1 MKTRKEAARE
11 ARVAGLKQFICEW
24 VPCSVC
30 GGTVFFTA
38 SCGCKHCVY
47 ERTRKQRATEE
58 RKRKESEYRKKE
70 WQKNKDNSEY
80 KKKRKQSQ
88 QEYNKRKMQRL
99 NENPEKKEEF
109 LQKKRE
115 AYRRW
120 YYSEKGNKKALD
132 NVRQWQKKHPH
143 HVFLRKMLEQLDMR
157 VSDIALDRTVDD
169 VLGYSKD
176 DFIKH
181 IKSTMLPWMSFD
193 DRNNWHIDHI
203 LSVNWFVKNNLVYP
217 ELVNALHN
225 LKAEPAEYNY
235 KKNRKWLRT
244 DMTEW
249 EFCYMLQYMVY
260 GEIRYKEGG

>member
-1 MKTRKEAARE
+1 MKTRKEAAQE
-11 ARVAGLKQFICEW
+11 ARVAGLKQFVCEW
-24 VPCSVC
+24 IPCSVC

-38 SCGCKHCVY
+38 SVGCKHCVY

-58 RKRKESEYRKKE
+58 RKRKESEYKKRQ
-70 WQKNKDNSEY
+70 WQKNKDDPEYMAKKKLRDSEY
-80 KKKRKQSQ
+80 HKAALQK
-88 QEYNKRKMQRL
+88 L
-99 NENPEKKEEF
+99 NENPEAKAEF
-109 LQKKRE
+109 LKKKRE
-115 AYRRW
+115 SYRKW
-120 YYSEKGNKKALD
+120 YYSESGRAKALD
-132 NVRQWQKKHPH
+132 NARKWNKNNPH
-143 HVFLRKMLEQLDMR
+143 HKVLRKMLERLDMR
-157 VSDIALDRTVDD
+157 ISDIALDRTVDD
-169 VLGYSKD
+169 VLWYSKD

-193 DRNNWHIDHI
+193 DRSNWHIDHI
-203 LSVNWFVKNNLVYP
+203 LPVNLFVRNNLVYP

-235 KKNRKWLRT
+235 KKNSRWLRT